1 MKPWLIFGVAAVA
14 LSCSSSAANAGTV
27 AVRADPSSAVGDE
40 VAFIAGPA
48 ERNRVVMSYTSDPAT
63 SWTVVDT
70 SAVLVPG
77 ESCQAIDL
85 HAVRCVPRSA
95 SRLQVARAVLGD
107 MDDRLVV
114 EGLGDYI
121 LSGDGGTGRD
131 WLVSTDDGTSYLNG
145 GPGDDRLRS
154 GYGND
159 TLHGGSGLDDLNSGD
174 GNDRLFDDD
183 VDGAFDE
190 AGPGPDLLDGGKGV
204 DIVSYERRTTSV
216 SVDLDNRITD
226 EGSSE
231 GDQLMNVESL
241 VGGRGND
248 RLAGDDRHN
257 VLDGGRGRDQ
267 LFGRGGRDELRRA
280 EGAVSCGPG
289 FDEYIGGR
297 SSRDFLQPDCE
308 VLTPEAGGYITPN
321 PESTSRRSV
330 SFRVRCPYTSDASVD
345 SLVLASCGPGRL
357 RLREAGGRRRTLA
370 RGVLPGGAWE
380 GRLVSARLTPLGRR
394 LAARPQGVRAR
405 LRLAGYH
412 SDGPAM
418 RWAIRLKVSR

>member
-1 MKPWLIFGVAAVA
+1 MKPWLTFGVAAVA
-14 LSCSSSAANAGTV
+14 LSCSSPAADAGTV
-27 AVRADPSSAVGDE
+27 AVRADPSSAAGDE
-40 VAFIAGPA
+40 VAFIAGSA
-48 ERNRVVMSYTSDPAT
+48 ERNRVVMSYTSDPAS
-63 SWTVVDT
+63 SWTVIDT
-70 SAVLVPG
+70 GAALVPG

-95 SRLQVARAVLGD
+95 TELHVARAELGD
-107 MDDRLVV
+107 MDDWLIV

-121 LSGDGGTGRD
+121 LSGDGG
-131 WLVSTDDGTSYLNG
+131 
-145 GPGDDRLRS
+145 PGNDRLRS
-154 GYGND
+154 GSGND

-204 DIVSYERRTTSV
+204 DIVSYERRTTPV
-216 SVDLDNRITD
+216 SADLGNRIAD
-226 EGSSE
+226 EGSGE

-248 RLAGDDRHN
+248 RLAGDDLDN

-267 LFGRGGRDELRRA
+267 LIGRGGRDELRGA
-280 EGAVSCGPG
+280 EGPVSCGPG

-308 VLTPEAGGYITPN
+308 VLAPEAGGYITPN

-330 SFRVRCPYTSDASVD
+330 SFRVRCPYTSDAGVD

-370 RGVLPGGAWE
+370 RGDLPSGAWE

-394 LAARPQGVRAR
+394 LATRPQGVRAR

-412 SDGPAM
+412 SGGPAM